1 MDTQLFLSNNEADA
15 SMIRAVMQPVS
26 DSSTFAMVMGLVL
39 LLAIIFFI
47 GILMSWVAK
56 SAKSKD
62 YRTLISDMFI
72 AGKVRQIAEEEK
84 VDLDAEFKRFR
95 RWEKKSS
102 VKDLSLDSVIALNLK
117 DKITENAENEL
128 DKLDKAD
135 NAK

>member
-1 MDTQLFLSNNEADA
+1 METQLFLSNTEATVGMA
-15 SMIRAVMQPVS
+15 RA
-26 DSSTFAMVMGLVL
+26 AMEPATNSQMFGIVMGLIL
-39 LLAIIFFI
+39 LLLIVGFVGTI
-47 GILMSWVAK
+47 MSWVAK
-56 SAKSKD
+56 SCKSKD

-102 VKDLSLDSVIALNLK
+102 VKELNLDSVIALNLK

-128 DKLDKAD
+128 DKLEKEE
-135 NAK
+135 KVK